1 MQIVFLYQHAG
12 NGQQHEYNGLKS
24 NYWARTAHAG
34 QLTSTVGGPAKLVLG
49 CCACAAMHCGT
60 AGQQMTAT
68 GGGQQMTA
76 TGGGPQEMDN
86 RSPALLAC
94 SLAWAFLFEAH
105 TAVTLCVYRDEG
117 VACTCECR
125 TCPWPVPA
133 TSRASSAKVLRMMEA
148 GCSNTTCSIP

>member
-12 NGQQHEYNGLKS
+12 NGHQHEYNGLKS

-60 AGQQMTAT
+60 A
-68 GGGQQMTA
+68 GQQMTA